1 MGVIIFG
8 IDAPGS
14 MRWKAANPGKHL
26 GGFAVY
32 NMSTDKLLKVCQIE
46 FGERG
51 SEKDD
56 LVALRKLL
64 DGSFKEYHPQMI
76 VVEHP
81 FLHVIAQFV
90 GAVKMWVATK
100 RNLNWYMINPS
111 QAQKLVFGKA
121 LHKQRETKTGR
132 MVSDSKW
139 KKEQVLNHVRKKFK
153 LAPSLSQHEADAV
166 FYALAVAERIRRE
179 P

>member
-1 MGVIIFG
+1 MGVVILG
-8 IDAPGS
+8 LDAPGS

-26 GGFAVY
+26 GGYSVY
-32 NMSTDKLLKVCQIE
+32 NMTTDQLLSSGEIE
-46 FGERG
+46 FGLKGERQ
-51 SEKDD
+51 D
-56 LVALRKLL
+56 LVGLRKLL
-64 DGSFKEYHPQMI
+64 DANFKRFHPQMI

-90 GAVKMWVATK
+90 GAVKMWVASK

-121 LHKQRETKTGR
+121 LHKQRETSTGR

-153 LAPSLSQHEADAV
+153 LPASLSQHEADAI

>member
-1 MGVIIFG
+1 MAVIILAL
-8 IDAPGS
+8 DAPGS

-26 GGFAVY
+26 GGYAVY
-32 NMSTDKLLKVCQIE
+32 DMTKDQLLSYGIVE
-46 FGERG
+46 FGLKSERHDLLG
-51 SEKDD
+51 LWKILDD
-56 LVALRKLL
+56 NYKR
-64 DGSFKEYHPQMI
+64 YHPQMI

-90 GAVKMWVATK
+90 GAVKMWVAKK
-100 RNLNWYMINPS
+100 RKLNWYMINPS

-121 LHKQRETKTGR
+121 LHKQRETSTGR

-139 KKEQVLNHVRKKFK
+139 KKEQVLMHVRKKFK
-153 LAPSLSQHEADAV
+153 LASSLTQHEADAI

>member
-1 MGVIIFG
+1 MAVVIFG
-8 IDAPGS
+8 LDAPGS

-26 GGFAVY
+26 GGFSVY
-32 NMSTDKLLKVCQIE
+32 SMTNDRLLYRCSIE
-46 FGERG
+46 FGARG

-56 LVALRKLL
+56 LAALRKLL
-64 DGSFKEYHPQMI
+64 DFYFKEYKPQMV

-121 LHKQRETKTGR
+121 LRKQRETRTGR
-132 MVSDSKW
+132 VVSDSKW
-139 KKEQVLNHVRKKFK
+139 KKEQVLNYVRKKFK
-153 LAPSLSQHEADAV
+153 LPASLTQHEADAI